1 MKSKNW
7 LSLNYFLQYAV
18 QGVFFQYWMI
28 YLTGI
33 KKLTVL
39 DASIVFSMVYLGR
52 VISGVFFSS
61 LIIKKFGMK
70 NSFRIVAISGLC
82 VSLLYLGTND
92 KLSLTIVTF
101 LFGLTFFNLTPI
113 TETSSSLFL
122 KFENID
128 YGRVRVYGSLSFM
141 LIGMLVGG
149 FISYISNIFILY
161 TMILLVLIYVIFT
174 FLPTPKL
181 LTKIDKVDSN
191 TKSNKKSFVWMKNDK
206 NAIILIFTFFFLQ
219 ISHAAYNNYSV
230 LYLENMNI
238 TFKWL
243 TGVIVNISI
252 VSEILFFTFSRRLL
266 KNISAQ
272 KLLIF
277 SCLVATFRWFIL
289 GLFENVY
296 IFAIMQVLHA
306 VTFALAQL
314 TFILLLN
321 SKFSE
326 DKTLDMQNLYSA
338 VGFQLSAFLGMYI
351 VGSIWEISTN
361 TVFFVSSAIAFISFI
376 LAKKLNFK

>member
-92 KLSLTIVTF
+92 KLSLIIVTF

-206 NAIILIFTFFFLQ
+206 NAIILILTFFFLQ